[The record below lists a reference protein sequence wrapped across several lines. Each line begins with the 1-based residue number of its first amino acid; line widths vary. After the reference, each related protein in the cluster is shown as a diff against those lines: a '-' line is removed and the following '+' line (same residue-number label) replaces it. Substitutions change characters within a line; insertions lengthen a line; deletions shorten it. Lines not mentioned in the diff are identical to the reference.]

1 MTPLSNCW
9 KWIASHVV
17 VHRRRSTAVVGPHRH
32 RLFHHWLVRRPRVG
46 RFVWTCSAVPVFAI
60 PPAAFWWHPFI
71 APGPVAAIA
80 PPSDTGGYGG
90 FDSGGSELGYGAGLP
105 SGIGVEL
112 IPSAFA
118 GSPSFLN
125 TPPSLTGT
133 SSCVSDCGSSVPGMS
148 GAAVSEP
155 NGCIIMAA
163 LLVIFAIL
171 ARRQSL
177 HARLNAPAETRTGSG
192 ARKP

>member
-9 KWIASHVV
+9 KWIASHAPLAR
-17 VHRRRSTAVVGPHRH
+17 HHFHRH
-32 RLFHHWLVRRPRVG
+32 GRGLLARHHRLG
-46 RFVWTCSAVPVFAI
+46 RWIWTCSAPPVLAI
-60 PPAAFWWHPFI
+60 PPLAWGWHPFI

-90 FDSGGSELGYGAGLP
+90 FDSGGSALGYGAGLP

-133 SSCVSDCGSSVPGMS
+133 SGCVSDCGSSVPGMP

>member
-1 MTPLSNCW
+1 MTPLNNCW
-9 KWIASHVV
+9 KWITSHVARPLGV
-17 VHRRRSTAVVGPHRH
+17 VRRRLPVRQHGHHHPHGKAG
-32 RLFHHWLVRRPRVG
+32 HWIWVCR
-46 RFVWTCSAVPVFAI
+46 SAPPLLAI
-60 PPAAFWWHPFI
+60 PPLAWVWHPFI

-80 PPSDTGGYGG
+80 PPSDTGGYSG
-90 FDSGGSELGYGAGLP
+90 FDSGGSG
-105 SGIGVEL
+105 SGFL
-112 IPSAFA
+112 TSAAAFA
-118 GSPSFLN
+118 GSPSFLIA
-125 TPPSLTGT
+125 PPSLPGT
-133 SSCVSDCGSSVPGMS
+133 PGCISDCGSSVPGMP

-192 ARKP
+192 AGKP